1 MIDRPGTPQNR
12 ISCIVA
18 LPIHL
23 QPATNATGSATNAQ
37 LIAVAPS
44 NQAVQK
50 AGNPSEYGL
59 SGGIKELAAA
69 VLERNQSRNKPA
81 TNWFSEGVKNSPI
94 VARKVASVTAE
105 FDPAPDDR
113 RTCFV
118 CLNFRAGRCLAAWRG
133 ELQNTARKYRPDPER
148 FRRCEGYQPGPDD
161 PDRRHGRERWPGLT
175 RQEAAR

>member
-23 QPATNATGSATNAQ
+23 QPATNATGSTTNTQ
-37 LIAVAPS
+37 LIAAAPS
-44 NQAVQK
+44 DQAVHK
-50 AGNPSEYGL
+50 AGSPSEYWP
-59 SGGIKELAAA
+59 SGGIKALAAA
-69 VLERNQSRNKPA
+69 VLERNKSRNKPA
-81 TNWFSEGVKNSPI
+81 TNWLLEGVRNSPK
-94 VARKVASVTAE
+94 VARKVASVAAE

-118 CLNFRAGRCLAAWRG
+118 CTNYRAGRCLAAWRG
-133 ELQNTARKYRPDPER
+133 ELPNTSRKYRPDPER
-148 FRRCEGYQPGPDD
+148 LRRCEGYQPGTDD